1 MLESRA
7 RYDARAQ
14 PRIWGIT
21 GDIARAPGEAHKSM
35 PTEFDPRRRN
45 EETERH
51 RLRTLGLLIII
62 LGLALVIG
70 LVAMFQSLA

>member
-1 MLESRA
+1 
-7 RYDARAQ
+7 
-14 PRIWGIT
+14 
-21 GDIARAPGEAHKSM
+21 M

-45 EETERH
+45 EETERQ